1 MFLKSYI
8 YLILKRYFF
17 WFSDPL
23 ADRSVPSLALRML
36 ARIIA
41 LMLIAVP
48 AAAQTGRPPATF
60 SDCSKLYESEL
71 KKAAVQTGK
80 NLRETQRLAG
90 LHLIRCERAVERKL
104 VMDRAK
110 GANRAGR

>member
-1 MFLKSYI
+1 MSL
-8 YLILKRYFF
+8 
-17 WFSDPL
+17 SDLLRPL
-23 ADRSVPSLALRML
+23 AAITDQALGLRML
-36 ARIIA
+36 FRIVL
-41 LMLIAVP
+41 LMLVAVP
-48 AAAQTGRPPATF
+48 AAAQTGRPPSTF
-60 SDCSKLYESEL
+60 AECNKLYESEL

-110 GANRAGR
+110 GANRGGR

>member
-1 MFLKSYI
+1 MV
-8 YLILKRYFF
+8 
-17 WFSDPL
+17 
-23 ADRSVPSLALRML
+23 AT
-36 ARIIA
+36 ARIA
-41 LMLIAVP
+41 LLLVLTALP

-60 SDCSKLYESEL
+60 SDCSKLYEIEI
-71 KKAAVQTGK
+71 KKAAVATGK

>member
-1 MFLKSYI
+1 MI
-8 YLILKRYFF
+8 
-17 WFSDPL
+17 
-23 ADRSVPSLALRML
+23 
-36 ARIIA
+36 ARIA
-41 LMLIAVP
+41 LLLVLTALP
-48 AAAQTGRPPATF
+48 AAAQTGRPPTTF
-60 SDCSKLYESEL
+60 SDCSKLYESEI
-71 KKAAVQTGK
+71 KKAAIQTGK